1 MSLSIQINPLF
12 NTSLRHKNINPF
24 IKTFTKEKPNPIQ
37 IENFFGIHPPQAIEK
52 INELTHPN
60 EASDTESALKKVAA
74 FYELKEMVCPAYQ
87 HKFQA
92 VITQKEDQ
100 TYTFSFSIEGI
111 IDTCTCV
118 FGQGRKKRASIEKA
132 KWNPHDVKY
141 NDIPEKPQR
150 TFFANQKRWALHLL
164 KPKKQSASDIGTI

>member
-1 MSLSIQINPLF
+1 MESIPL
-12 NTSLRHKNINPF
+12 
-24 IKTFTKEKPNPIQ
+24 
-37 IENFFGIHPPQAIEK
+37 QAIEK
-52 INELTHPN
+52 MNELTHLN
-60 EASDTESALKKVAA
+60 EASDTESALKKVSA

-100 TYTFSFSIEGI
+100 TYPFSFSIEGI

-118 FGQGRKKRASIEKA
+118 CGQGGKKMASIKKA
-132 KWNPHDVKY
+132 KLNHHDVKY

-164 KPKKQSASDIGTI
+164 NPKKQNTSEIRTI